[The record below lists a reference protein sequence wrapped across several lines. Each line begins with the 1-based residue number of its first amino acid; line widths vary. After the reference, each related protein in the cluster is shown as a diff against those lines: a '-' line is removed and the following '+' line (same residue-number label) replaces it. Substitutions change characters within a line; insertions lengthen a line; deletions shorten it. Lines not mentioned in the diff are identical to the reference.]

1 MNTLISIHILLKHF
15 TKINILFFFQ
25 MQIIFPELYI
35 YWGFKN
41 CNLLVL
47 LVVMDIWL
55 LCTDLLCI
63 HSEGFFDN
71 MHIKLG
77 IYNILAQQELL
88 GFTELIDPLLYTS
101 AV

>member
-1 MNTLISIHILLKHF
+1 
-15 TKINILFFFQ
+15 
-25 MQIIFPELYI
+25 
-35 YWGFKN
+35 
-41 CNLLVL
+41 
-47 LVVMDIWL
+47 
-55 LCTDLLCI
+55 
-63 HSEGFFDN
+63 